1 MEVAPKTQFQMQIQ
15 EDQKDLTFESL
26 RVGDTIQDFE
36 YSNYLGGIVIKK
48 EVNNQL
54 GRVVYLLMNT
64 NESYNIIIKLSM
76 HGVVKLQ
83 FVSLDL
89 INQLKQKLQ
98 WANEFHNNKIDNLT
112 YIELLYKLNEYE
124 ERI

>member
-1 MEVAPKTQFQMQIQ
+1 MALNVSNTTKPLV
-15 EDQKDLTFESL
+15 DYQKDLIFESL
-26 RVGDTIQDFE
+26 RVGDIIQNFE
-36 YSNYLGGIVIKK
+36 EGNDSIGIVIKK
-48 EVNNQL
+48 EVNAL
-54 GRVVYLLMNT
+54 GRVVYLLINQKK
-64 NESYNIIIKLSM
+64 SYRIIVRTSM
-76 HGVVKLQ
+76 YGMVKLY

-89 INQLKQKLQ
+89 INEFKQKLQ